1 MTDPQIA
8 EETWI
13 FGGTRIDKG
22 GTKVHAWVPA
32 GGAGD
37 PDGEL
42 WFKAKGSYAVGAA
55 YTVRVSRTEITT
67 TKHGAPVFL
76 SGAGALTGWTPE
88 ALARLNADHSAAETR
103 LRLAAL
109 ERNVKR
115 SSELD
120 AALAPLLDIA
130 GRMTAPDRSAFVA
143 YVTTR
148 LVSAWGRRGA

>member
-1 MTDPQIA
+1 MTEIV

-13 FGGTRIDKG
+13 FGGTRISNG
-22 GTKVHAWVPA
+22 ARVHAWVPA
-32 GGAGD
+32 ARGNPGD
-37 PDGEL
+37 EL

-55 YTVRVSRTEITT
+55 YTVRVSRTDDTT
-67 TKHGAPVFL
+67 TKHGAPEFL

-88 ALARLNADHSAAETR
+88 ALAHLNASHSAAETR

-109 ERNVKR
+109 ERNAKR

-120 AALAPLLDIA
+120 AALAPLLAIA
-130 GRMTAPDRSAFVA
+130 ERMAGSDRAAFVA

-148 LVSAWGRRGA
+148 IARAW